1 MVLSFGS
8 DQLGVGGLLLSQLC
22 FIPSF
27 ALLAIAESLVEAIS
41 SQLAPRLLWPYRV
54 SRPRLPLLYLQH
66 LSDMI
71 HCGNRPH
78 DSHNATYISCC
89 LMRQQKKKKTKS
101 TCIPVATSTK
111 LRRHCIS
118 SEHPTPQTPP
128 QKKFPGDEARRS
140 QSRISR
146 HFDMIPYD

>member
-89 LMRQQKKKKTKS
+89 LMRQQKKKNKKHMHSGGHKHEIETALHFIGASDATNTTTKK
-101 TCIPVATSTK
+101 IP
-111 LRRHCIS
+111 R
-118 SEHPTPQTPP
+118 
-128 QKKFPGDEARRS
+128 RRS
-140 QSRISR
+140 QKIAVA
-146 HFDMIPYD
+146 H